1 MDRIHGPTGAV
12 LVGATF
18 ISLCL
23 MTALAADY
31 NPDASDAFEEI
42 MAYHS
47 HFVHH
52 SPTSDLG
59 KLRLPGTN
67 LAFPWAKR
75 LPQASMFGSSDLVL
89 RSPPT
94 KEEIILTGSHPSRRV
109 EGLTATNS
117 VKQRDISC
125 SAMKNA
131 KDDRYGLGVA
141 PDVNVIGKGQAQ
153 KVCTHAIND
162 NNLENIEGIID
173 AKQKSCLSGE
183 CRDSDDSRTSTPRQ
197 GNKMNIDVSGISV
210 RAISTVPGGKA
221 VATSNIVI
229 KPVQIIVCPPE
240 VEEKL
245 K

>member
-18 ISLCL
+18 ICLCL
-23 MTALAADY
+23 MVALATDY
-31 NPDASDAFEEI
+31 NPDASDVFEEI

-75 LPQASMFGSSDLVL
+75 LPQATMFGRSDFVL

-94 KEEIILTGSHPSRRV
+94 KEEIILTGSNP
-109 EGLTATNS
+109 
-117 VKQRDISC
+117 C
-125 SAMKNA
+125 SAAKNV
-131 KDDRYGLGVA
+131 KYV
-141 PDVNVIGKGQAQ
+141 
-153 KVCTHAIND
+153 
-162 NNLENIEGIID
+162 D
-173 AKQKSCLSGE
+173 AESKSCVSDERRGSSG
-183 CRDSDDSRTSTPRQ
+183 SRTSTQRL
-197 GNKMNIDVSGISV
+197 GNNMNIDVSEISV
-210 RAISTVPGGKA
+210 CAINTVPGGKA
-221 VATSNIVI
+221 TATSNIVV
-229 KPVQIIVCPPE
+229 KPVQILVCPSE
-240 VEEKL
+240 IEEKL